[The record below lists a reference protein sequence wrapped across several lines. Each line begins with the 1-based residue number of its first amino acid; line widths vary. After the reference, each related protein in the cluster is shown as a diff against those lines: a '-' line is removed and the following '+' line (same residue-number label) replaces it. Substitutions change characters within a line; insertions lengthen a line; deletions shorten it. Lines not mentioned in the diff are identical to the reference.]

1 MPDAAGSS
9 AGLFPRRRTR
19 IPNSVTTPP
28 ALLRGLRAR
37 DATAIIVGGIIG
49 SGIFVSPGI
58 VARHV
63 PSVGVDLLVWAAA
76 GLIAWC
82 GALCY
87 AELGAAMPETGG
99 TYQFLRRTYRSPLV
113 AFVFGWTFFL
123 VDGPGSIAAVAVTFA
138 AYFGG
143 LVHLGSS
150 STWATRAI
158 AAGLI
163 VALTGIN
170 CFGVRRGALVQNV
183 ATVLKVAALLGI
195 IVVAF
200 GSAPGG
206 ATFSALLLPAGTRLV
221 VGSLAAALVPALFA
235 YDGWTYTSYVA
246 GEMVDPRRDIP
257 RSIVAGMTLVAAIY
271 LLVNLAAAY
280 VLPFPELQ
288 RSDHVASDVVAR
300 AVGPVGGRLV
310 AVAIMI
316 SAIGALNAIVLIFP
330 RIAFAMARDGLFF
343 QSAARVHPRY
353 QTPVVALWVQGTIA
367 AAFAVSGTYE
377 QILGYFAFVEFL
389 LYALTIAGLI
399 VLRIREPELARPYR
413 VWGYPIPPLLF
424 LLFGA
429 WYLTNL
435 VAVQWRT
442 SLVGIAILL
451 TGVPM
456 YWHWQRARARGHP
469 LP

>member
-1 MPDAAGSS
+1 VS
-9 AGLFPRRRTR
+9 
-19 IPNSVTTPP
+19 PP

-63 PSVGVDLLVWAAA
+63 ATPAAALLVWAAA

-87 AELGAAMPETGG
+87 AELGAALPETGG
-99 TYQFLRRTYRSPLV
+99 TYQFLRRAYPSPLV
-113 AFVFGWTFFL
+113 AFLFGWTFFL

-143 LVHLGSS
+143 LVHIGSDS
-150 STWATRAI
+150 VWALRGL

-163 VALTGIN
+163 LALTGIN
-170 CFGVRRGALVQNV
+170 CFGVRRGAWVQNV
-183 ATVLKVAALLGI
+183 ATILKVAALVGI
-195 IVVAF
+195 IAVAF
-200 GSAPGG
+200 GVHRGG
-206 ATFSALLLPAGTRLV
+206 APALGPLVPPQGVLLVAGS
-221 VGSLAAALVPALFA
+221 SLAAALVPALFA

-257 RSIVAGMTLVAAIY
+257 RTIFSGMTLVVIIY

-280 VLPFPELQ
+280 VLPFAELQ
-288 RSDHVASDVVAR
+288 RSDHVASDIVTR
-300 AVGPVGGRLV
+300 AVGPNGGRLV
-310 AVAIMI
+310 AAAIMI
-316 SAIGALNAIVLIFP
+316 SSIGALNAIVLIFP

-353 QTPVVALWVQGTIA
+353 QTPAVALGVQGTIA
-367 AAFAVSGTYE
+367 ALFALSGTFE
-377 QILGYFAFVEFL
+377 QILGYFAFVEFF
-389 LYALTIAGLI
+389 LYALTIAGVI
-399 VLRIREPELARPYR
+399 VLRIREPYLPRPYR
-413 VWGYPIPPLLF
+413 VWAYPFPPLLF
-424 LLFGA
+424 LLFGT

-435 VAVQWRT
+435 ATAQWRT
-442 SLVGIAILL
+442 SLVGIAILA

-456 YWHWQRARARGHP
+456 YLYWRRPRVMRAARR
-469 LP
+469 